1 MFVISAASALNIGA
15 VVRTPAVQRGNRPLL
30 MSSVDEAERANLQ
43 AALDEADLDGV
54 VAPTSD
60 SPFTLQERGDGW
72 DDVRGAIADAKKD
85 REKPWAEIKKDYVEP
100 AAEVAQTVGAFASAL
115 GSAVGELV
123 GAAAEAADVELPELP
138 VPEMP
143 SAVAAVEAPK
153 EEEEEEAV
161 VERAAKEPPKFTA
174 AKTGE
179 SGNFYDLFDLPGKL
193 LDMAP
198 KLSLSGPLLAL
209 AFVAAP
215 VGVLTLLVLV
225 LEFGTPGTQTP
236 FNFLDQFYPPAIETK
251 RVDEQKVAALKAKA
265 EAEKA
270 EAEAK
275 AKAAADAEAKA
286 KADAAEGAAV

>member
-43 AALDEADLDGV
+43 AALDEAELDGV

-143 SAVAAVEAPK
+143 SALPPSRRQ
-153 EEEEEEAV
+153 EEEEEAV

-251 RVDEQKVAALKAKA
+251 RVVEQKVAALKAKA

>member
-43 AALDEADLDGV
+43 AALDEAELDGV

-143 SAVAAVEAPK
+143 SAEAAVEAPK
-153 EEEEEEAV
+153 EEVEEAV
-161 VERAAKEPPKFTA
+161 VERAAKEAPKFTA

-179 SGNFYDLFDLPGKL
+179 SGNFYDLFDFPGKL

-215 VGVLTLLVLV
+215 IGVLTLLVLV

-236 FNFLDQFYPPAIETK
+236 FAFLDQFYPPAIETK